1 MDERPVKAKNL
12 QDGFTL
18 IEILI
23 AIFLL
28 TVTLVGV
35 ATVMTTTMKGGD
47 FSKTVTSATT
57 LAKDKFEELK
67 GAAYANLADGSDTKG
82 IYSRTWTVTSATS
95 PSDYKTLLVTVSW
108 EWQGKSHQVELKTI
122 RAKD

>member
-1 MDERPVKAKNL
+1 MDERPMKAKNL

-57 LAKDKFEELK
+57 LAKDKFE
-67 GAAYANLADGSDTKG
+67 
-82 IYSRTWTVTSATS
+82 
-95 PSDYKTLLVTVSW
+95 
-108 EWQGKSHQVELKTI
+108 
-122 RAKD
+122 